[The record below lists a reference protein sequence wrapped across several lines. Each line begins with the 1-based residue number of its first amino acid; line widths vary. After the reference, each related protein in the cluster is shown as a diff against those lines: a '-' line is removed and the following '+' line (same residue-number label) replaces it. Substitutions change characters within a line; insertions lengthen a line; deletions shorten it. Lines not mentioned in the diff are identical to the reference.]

1 MAVYYNILTNQGLA
15 LDAAAKAGGAALDFA
30 QLAVGDG
37 GGVYSDPLPTQIALV
52 NEVWRGAVN
61 RVYVPAANPNWV
73 VIEARIPIA
82 DGGFDIREAA
92 IFNAAGQMLGVGK
105 YPLTTKPA
113 VGSGS
118 EKDLYI
124 RMILQVTNAV
134 EVVQTIDPTLVMASQ
149 QYVDD
154 HGALPAPHSGHETPA
169 GAQAKIDAAIAALIA
184 ASPAALDTLNEL
196 AAALGD
202 DPNFA
207 TTMTNALAGKET
219 PAGAQAKV
227 DAHGALTAPHS
238 ATATPIANR
247 LPKYDASGRLEAIA
261 GIAGNDVVNF
271 GQFQVLLSAAGYQK
285 LPSGLILQWQLGTE
299 SNSATDYKLFPLAFP
314 TVCYGAFFQYE
325 ASGPLS
331 YSANYGTV
339 IGVVDRTKFLLSIN
353 GTWAGGGIGYVFSIG
368 R

>member
-118 EKDLYI
+118 EKDLYV

-149 QYVDD
+149 QYVDE
-154 HGALPAPHSGHETPA
+154 HAALPAPHSGHETPA
-169 GAQAKIDAAIAALIA
+169 GAQAKIDAAITALIA

-207 TTMTNALAGKET
+207 TTMTNALTGKET

-238 ATATPIANR
+238 ATATPIAGR

-271 GQFQVLLSAAGYQK
+271 GQFVAAKTASGYQK
-285 LPSGLILQWQLGTE
+285 LPGGLILQWGTYWGTVGGNG
-299 SNSATDYKLFPLAFP
+299 STGAIPLPVTFP
-314 TVCYGAFFQYE
+314 TAVLVAVTG
-325 ASGPLS
+325 SNTS
-331 YSANYGTV
+331 DI
-339 IGVVDRTKFLLSIN
+339 IGDAAEWGHQTTKSTITLYNVGN
-353 GTWAGGGIGYVFSIG
+353 GSRYNPTYFIIGY
-368 R
+368 